1 MSEDKLMSQ
10 QSLKPEEILHL
21 YYTSLY
27 RGELTTVNALMTE
40 ESYRMT
46 LETFGLRLSLRDA
59 EFKLKL
65 KNMKEDPE
73 ALSEVEKILSNEL
86 VERKLSPQIMINTIV
101 KNGDQRQTIAYTE
114 EGKVK
119 KLYFSKEENGW
130 KINYYAG
137 RKVG

>member
-1 MSEDKLMSQ
+1 
-10 QSLKPEEILHL
+10 
-21 YYTSLY
+21 
-27 RGELTTVNALMTE
+27 
-40 ESYRMT
+40 
-46 LETFGLRLSLRDA
+46 
-59 EFKLKL
+59 
-65 KNMKEDPE
+65 
-73 ALSEVEKILSNEL
+73 
-86 VERKLSPQIMINTIV
+86 MINTIV

>member
-1 MSEDKLMSQ
+1 
-10 QSLKPEEILHL
+10 
-21 YYTSLY
+21 
-27 RGELTTVNALMTE
+27 
-40 ESYRMT
+40 MT

-65 KNMKEDPE
+65 KNIKEDPE
-73 ALSEVEKILSNEL
+73 ALSEVEKVLSNEL